1 MRKKHLG
8 LLAAVV
14 LLLGFCFSMTALAS
28 YPSISKAKPLK
39 TYGWQ
44 ARDYKVF
51 SDSTLTEKVE
61 VIPYDEC
68 DVISI
73 QGSAAKIL
81 YEDGAKTGWISLGR
95 LVYNPEYQQQISY
108 ANATLTLYKRPTVT
122 AEYVTVPQF
131 SGGITVSER
140 GSWMEVLFK
149 AGTGYYMGWVKKTT
163 YQSQIRLSMETTTQP
178 LANGTYILTPR
189 NASTSALTYH
199 ASTGKFSLAANK
211 KAKTQ
216 KFTLQYVKGSS
227 YIISPLNAEG
237 NLVDESGLAVKDDD
251 SQMWKLARSGGYFY
265 ICSKSSARALRYA
278 SGKVSAAAFRKVK
291 TQQWRLVK
299 VAETPSAENSVVFS
313 QYDPK
318 WGGSTYYNGPTRRT
332 ISTSG
337 CGVMALTNAVYA
349 LNGEFIS
356 PTKIASFSASRG
368 HYFYNQGTADTL
380 YKDFA
385 QVYGKTYHFKH
396 VGKTYSLNTV
406 RKYLKKGSVAIAL
419 VPGHYVAIVGYRSS
433 DDHFLV
439 LDSAVYGKRPTTI
452 YGDWLSASTLGSGTM
467 WCEYFHILSK
477 Q

>member
-1 MRKKHLG
+1 M
-8 LLAAVV
+8 
-14 LLLGFCFSMTALAS
+14 
-28 YPSISKAKPLK
+28 
-39 TYGWQ
+39 
-44 ARDYKVF
+44 
-51 SDSTLTEKVE
+51 
-61 VIPYDEC
+61 
-68 DVISI
+68 
-73 QGSAAKIL
+73 
-81 YEDGAKTGWISLGR
+81 
-95 LVYNPEYQQQISY
+95 
-108 ANATLTLYKRPTVT
+108 
-122 AEYVTVPQF
+122 
-131 SGGITVSER
+131 
-140 GSWMEVLFK
+140 
-149 AGTGYYMGWVKKTT
+149 
-163 YQSQIRLSMETTTQP
+163 
-178 LANGTYILTPR
+178 
-189 NASTSALTYH
+189 
-199 ASTGKFSLAANK
+199 
-211 KAKTQ
+211 
-216 KFTLQYVKGSS
+216 
-227 YIISPLNAEG
+227 
-237 NLVDESGLAVKDDD
+237 
-251 SQMWKLARSGGYFY
+251 
-265 ICSKSSARALRYA
+265 
-278 SGKVSAAAFRKVK
+278 
-291 TQQWRLVK
+291 
-299 VAETPSAENSVVFS
+299 VFS